1 MLRELE
7 QSVLCAL
14 LRILMK
20 DDLVSEQ
27 IQEKAQKEILRTLDW
42 PDFFRYANGGKEQE
56 HGST

>member
-1 MLRELE
+1 MRELE

-14 LRILMK
+14 LRILVK
-20 DDLVSEQ
+20 EDLLSEQ

-42 PDFFRYANGGKEQE
+42 QDFFCYANGGKEQK

>member
-1 MLRELE
+1 LRELE

-14 LRILMK
+14 LRILVK
-20 DDLVSEQ
+20 EDLLSEQ

-42 PDFFRYANGGKEQE
+42 PDFFCYANGGKEQK